1 MRIRAASSQE
11 PGARFIESNPTST
24 VRLKRPPARTW
35 SGQGHVAIVS
45 SLFLVLFA
53 ATLLVGGHAA
63 IDPLLQSALQ
73 SVAEEHDSRSKGD
86 IVYTMPDGVFCRHM
100 SYDNVTGEQ
109 TGGSLQRCDGD
120 IVRDGGRANRH
131 FTWQTK

>member
-11 PGARFIESNPTST
+11 PGARFIESNPAST
-24 VRLKRPPARTW
+24 VRLKRPARTW